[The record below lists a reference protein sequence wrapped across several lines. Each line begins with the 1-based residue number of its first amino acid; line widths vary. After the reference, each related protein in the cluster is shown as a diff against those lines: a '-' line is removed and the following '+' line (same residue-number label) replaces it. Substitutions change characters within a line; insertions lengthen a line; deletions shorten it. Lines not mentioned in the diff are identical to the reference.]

1 MTSIYFRAVFFPALP
16 ILTLGV
22 YLPIDHNN
30 HGIDPSKFMFAHSQL
45 LSLPTSRADTNLG
58 LHRRR
63 PPHCPLLH
71 LRYQVNFTF
80 CLSFHC
86 IVLYLYVCFI
96 AIILFPLIFFQHLQF
111 LGIKMLLFSSSS
123 DNIKLL
129 FSEKN
134 SCNVYKS

>member
-45 LSLPTSRADTNLG
+45 LSLPTSRADSNLG

-96 AIILFPLIFFQHLQF
+96 AIILFPLIFYQPTICTAFAILAMF
-111 LGIKMLLFSSSS
+111 TSLNVLLLCSMCHNSFFS
-123 DNIKLL
+123 
-129 FSEKN
+129 
-134 SCNVYKS
+134 

>member
-45 LSLPTSRADTNLG
+45 LSLPTSRADSNLG

-80 CLSFHC
+80 CLIFSLQRPISLCLLHC
-86 IVLYLYVCFI
+86 NHFI
-96 AIILFPLIFFQHLQF
+96 SAHLFPAYYMYSIC
-111 LGIKMLLFSSSS
+111 
-123 DNIKLL
+123 
-129 FSEKN
+129 N
-134 SCNVYKS
+134 SWA

>member
-45 LSLPTSRADTNLG
+45 LSLPTSRADSNLG

-86 IVLYLYVCFI
+86 IVLYLYFRSSFTSLLYV
-96 AIILFPLIFFQHLQF
+96 QHLQF
-111 LGIKMLLFSSSS
+111 LRCLQVLMFFFSAQCVTIASFPNQFPRSA
-123 DNIKLL
+123 
-129 FSEKN
+129 E
-134 SCNVYKS
+134 

>member
-45 LSLPTSRADTNLG
+45 LSLPTSRADSNLG

-80 CLSFHC
+80 RLIFSLQRPISLCLLHC
-86 IVLYLYVCFI
+86 NHFI
-96 AIILFPLIFFQHLQF
+96 SAHLFPAFAI
-111 LGIKMLLFSSSS
+111 LGHKNVALF
-123 DNIKLL
+123 IVKR
-129 FSEKN
+129 
-134 SCNVYKS
+134 